1 MITIC
6 HTPDADDAFMFHA
19 IVNKKIK
26 LPFEIDFCVEDIET
40 LNKKA
45 ISMKID
51 VTAASVYTYF
61 QIYEK
66 YDMLSAG
73 GSFGEG
79 YGPII
84 VSKKSYNE
92 KDIKNLV
99 IAVPGKLTSSYLIYR
114 IFYEAK
120 DEIEMNFQNI
130 MDSVNKG
137 DADLGLLIH
146 EGQDT
151 YKKYGLNLVSNLYD
165 NWSKVSNNLP
175 LPLGVNI
182 IRKDLDEEIKLEI
195 LRLIKESVKYALDN
209 KEEALKH
216 AMKYARG
223 NNENTILN
231 FALKYVNL
239 RTYDMG
245 EDGKKSM
252 NLLLKIAQ
260 EKKLIKKDVKINI
273 I

>member
-1 MITIC
+1 MIKIC

-26 LPFEIDFCVEDIET
+26 VPFEIDFCVEDIET

-61 QIYEK
+61 LISEK
-66 YDMLSAG
+66 YDILSAG

-84 VSKKSYNE
+84 ASKKSYNE
-92 KDIKNLV
+92 NDIKNLV
-99 IAVPGKLTSSYLIYR
+99 IAVPGKLTTSYLIYR

-120 DEIEMNFQNI
+120 EEIEMNFQNI
-130 MDSVNKG
+130 MDSIIRG
-137 DADLGLLIH
+137 DVDLGLLIH

-151 YKKYGLNLVSNLYD
+151 YKKYGLKLVSNLYD
-165 NWSKVSNNLP
+165 NWSKLADNLP
-175 LPLGVNI
+175 LPLGINI
-182 IRKDLDEEIKLEI
+182 IRRDLDKKIKLEI
-195 LRLIKESVKYALDN
+195 LRLIKESILYALNN
-209 KEEALKH
+209 KEEALKY

-223 NNENTILN
+223 NDENTILN

-245 EDGKKSM
+245 EDGKKSI

-260 EKKLIKKDVKINI
+260 EKKLIKKGVKINI